1 MTRPPSPTPTP
12 ATDRAEPCEAAPGQV
27 DRVPALS
34 SETLLALEHQ
44 LRNHLNSLLMTA
56 AALSMRCEG
65 QDALDLYDQME
76 RDVRNCL
83 DLVRGLSDTAT

>member
-1 MTRPPSPTPTP
+1 MTRPPSPIPTP
-12 ATDRAEPCEAAPGQV
+12 AADQAGPCAAAPGPS
-27 DRVPALS
+27 DRLPALPR
-34 SETLLALEHQ
+34 ETLLALEHQ

-65 QDALDLYDQME
+65 QDGLELYDQME
-76 RDVRNCL
+76 RDVRHCL